1 MFPFTEKGVTYSGCY
16 PDPDY
21 PEDKLC
27 ATEVDAS
34 NFTLSLGVCGPDCP
48 LHEDGWMPADSL
60 TFSPLYTED
69 KPKLFLYP
77 RRLRLTSTGPSSDLL
92 PDLLGLYQKDNSSHS
107 GRPVWRC
114 KDRDDGRLAF
124 DGKMFYVSLP
134 DIDLTTQTVAGTFV
148 TTVFLI
154 RKLEVRR
161 LTWRYRDMAGRFSM
175 RNTLVVILQTA
186 GQFSTLG

>member
-1 MFPFTEKGVTYSGCY
+1 MFPFTEEGVTYSGCY

-34 NFTLSLGVCGPDCP
+34 NVPLSLGICGPDCP
-48 LHEDGWMPADSL
+48 LYEEVWLPADSL

-77 RRLRLTSTGPSSDLL
+77 RTLRLTSTDPSSDLL
-92 PDLLGLYQKDNSSHS
+92 SDLLGLYQKDNTSHS

-114 KDRDDGRLAF
+114 LGDDGRLAF
-124 DGKMFYVSLP
+124 DGKMFYVSLL
-134 DIDLTTQTVAGTFV
+134 DIDMTTQTVAGTFV

-154 RKLEVRR
+154 RKSEVRR
-161 LTWRYRDMAGRFSM
+161 LTWRYRGRAGRFSM
-175 RNTLVVILQTA
+175 RNTSVVILPTA

>member
-1 MFPFTEKGVTYSGCY
+1 MFPFTDEGVTYIGCVPGPHQTVY
-16 PDPDY
+16 
-21 PEDKLC
+21 KFC

-69 KPKLFLYP
+69 KPPLFLYP
-77 RRLRLTSTGPSSDLL
+77 RTLRLTSAGPSSDLL
-92 PDLLGLYQKDNSSHS
+92 SDLLGLYQKDNTSHS

-114 KDRDDGRLAF
+114 LGDDGRLAF
-124 DGKMFYVSLP
+124 DGKMFYVSLL
-134 DIDLTTQTVAGTFV
+134 DIDMTTQTVAGTFV

-154 RKLEVRR
+154 RKSEVRR
-161 LTWRYRDMAGRFSM
+161 LTWTYRGKAGRFSM
-175 RNTLVVILQTA
+175 RNTSVVILQTA
-186 GQFSTLG
+186 GQSSIG